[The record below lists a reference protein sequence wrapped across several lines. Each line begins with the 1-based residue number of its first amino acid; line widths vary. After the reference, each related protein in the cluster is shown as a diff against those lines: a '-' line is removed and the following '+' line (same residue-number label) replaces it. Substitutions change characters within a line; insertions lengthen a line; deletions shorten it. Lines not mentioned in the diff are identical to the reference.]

1 MSCILKYRDVSTS
14 LQCFNEATPCKW
26 CITCISMQCTY
37 LHIYAD
43 IKEFIRRTK
52 TKLKDSRKKTS
63 WSGETQI
70 PLPYANRCYLKR
82 LQSIWNECFKFELR
96 KEIFQSTYIFLVIN
110 TYVALILDSSDSS
123 LYFFAMYCT
132 FGINIDLNQNR
143 VTRI

>member
-52 TKLKDSRKKTS
+52 TKLKDSRKKRHEVVKRKYPYLMLTDVILRGYNQYEMNVLNLN
-63 WSGETQI
+63 WERKYFKI
-70 PLPYANRCYLKR
+70 P
-82 LQSIWNECFKFELR
+82 I
-96 KEIFQSTYIFLVIN
+96 IFLVIN
-110 TYVALILDSSDSS
+110 IYVALILDSSDSS

-132 FGINIDLNQNR
+132 YGINI
-143 VTRI
+143 